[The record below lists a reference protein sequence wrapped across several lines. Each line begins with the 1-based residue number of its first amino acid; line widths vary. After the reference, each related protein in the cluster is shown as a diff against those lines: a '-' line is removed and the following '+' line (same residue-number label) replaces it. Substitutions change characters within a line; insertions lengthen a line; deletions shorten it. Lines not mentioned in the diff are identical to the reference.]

1 MDSEEIAC
9 GHNEATTEV
18 AARFVDQSL
27 DRTLLLLDFILGVQR
42 RSVREAR
49 RAAASHVRCFASV
62 LPRRTKAAEERV
74 GRGGHAFKQK
84 GDEVQRVTNRVV
96 SC

>member
-1 MDSEEIAC
+1 
-9 GHNEATTEV
+9 
-18 AARFVDQSL
+18 
-27 DRTLLLLDFILGVQR
+27 
-42 RSVREAR
+42 
-49 RAAASHVRCFASV
+49 VRCFASV